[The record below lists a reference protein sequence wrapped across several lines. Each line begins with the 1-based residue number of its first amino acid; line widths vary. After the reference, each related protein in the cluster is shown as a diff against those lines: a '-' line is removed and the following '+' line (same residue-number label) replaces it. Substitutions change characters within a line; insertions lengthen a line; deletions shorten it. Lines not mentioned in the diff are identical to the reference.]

1 MGMGMLMKKMSSAV
15 LMRALALDGL
25 DAALCVQVSEK

>member
-15 LMRALALDGL
+15 LIPVLALEDL